1 MISVFIAAKVTDA
14 ILGSCKFAKLALVIS
29 DRSEEIAKE
38 VLEDMERGVTGIYA
52 KGMYSGE
59 EKKILFCVVSKK
71 EIVQVKDIVHQ
82 YDPRAFLI
90 VSDVREALGEGFF
103 EQ

>member
-1 MISVFIAAKVTDA
+1 
-14 ILGSCKFAKLALVIS
+14 
-29 DRSEEIAKE
+29 
-38 VLEDMERGVTGIYA
+38 
-52 KGMYSGE
+52 MYSGE